1 MSSNHI
7 SSSGTYV
14 HFNEFMHPDLKKLVR
29 LFLQIYDYMNVQSI
43 HNATFASLVTPSML
57 AQARDLANYHEYNIF
72 SDPDLGGIGN
82 IAGTAML
89 PSILTAFQRIAN
101 ASDPLLLHYSA
112 VAYKPL
118 LSLFNMTGVVADGA
132 LPPAI
137 GMCC

>member
-1 MSSNHI
+1 
-7 SSSGTYV
+7 
-14 HFNEFMHPDLKKLVR
+14 
-29 LFLQIYDYMNVQSI
+29 MNVQSI

-57 AQARDLANYHEYNIF
+57 AQARDLANYHEYNVF
-72 SDPDLGGIGN
+72 SDPELGGIGN

-137 GMCC
+137 GLYSWFSPRISPLISHLSELCCWSCIRSSSASRQF